1 MTKKTKTTKNT
12 GQGQG
17 QGQGQ
22 GTTKTKKKTP
32 AKPAKRASA
41 KKSPAKTKTPKTPAK
56 ARGSKAPTNAP
67 AKTKAAKTKAPRTPA
82 KKKGPSEGELV
93 RERLYPY
100 VGTHASTWELG
111 HGAFVDLVVDRGMV
125 VSNLSRDEL
134 EAAGLDLIEAREL
147 AIANLAAETGKV
159 QAQVY
164 EAPEGFPF
172 LVWDAHWLAASSLLL
187 PGLHGF
193 AADQLDSQ
201 KLLACIPHRDA
212 LLIFP
217 EGDADSRAAMSR
229 MIQENE
235 GMGEAP
241 ITGEFFSLLPDRVL
255 PFSEG
260 KTDGGRERGEN
271 APPRWF
277 SE

>member
-1 MTKKTKTTKNT
+1 MA
-12 GQGQG
+12 
-17 QGQGQ
+17 
-22 GTTKTKKKTP
+22 KKK
-32 AKPAKRASA
+32 
-41 KKSPAKTKTPKTPAK
+41 K
-56 ARGSKAPTNAP
+56 A
-67 AKTKAAKTKAPRTPA
+67 PA
-82 KKKGPSEGELV
+82 KKKKPPARTTKTGDGPLD
-93 RERLYPY
+93 REKLYPY
-100 VGTHASTWELG
+100 VATHASTWELG
-111 HGAFVDLVVDRGMV
+111 HGAFVDLVVDRGSV

-147 AIANLAAETGKV
+147 AIANLAAAIGQV

-193 AADQLDSQ
+193 AAQQLDAGR
-201 KLLACIPHRDA
+201 LLASIPHRDA

-217 EGDADSRAAMSR
+217 EGDAAQRAAMAR
-229 MIQENE
+229 MISENE
-235 GMGEAP
+235 GQGEAP
-241 ITGEFFSLLPDRVL
+241 ITAEFFELLPDRVL
-255 PFSEG
+255 PCSPRRR
-260 KTDGGRERGEN
+260 KADGPRGTS